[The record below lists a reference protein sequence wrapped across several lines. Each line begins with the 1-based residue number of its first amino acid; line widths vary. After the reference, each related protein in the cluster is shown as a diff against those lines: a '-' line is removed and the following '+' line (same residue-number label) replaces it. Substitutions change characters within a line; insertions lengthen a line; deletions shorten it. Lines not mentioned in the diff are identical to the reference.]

1 MASSRR
7 MGDFAGHLTST
18 LESKTRY
25 WWLLLIAGIVW
36 LAIGIEIPRF
46 AYATV
51 TTLATLVGVLCLVA
65 AANEVLVG
73 AMSSKRGRT
82 TRWLVAAF
90 FVVVGVVAFLG
101 VKATFIGLAALMSLV
116 FVVWG
121 AMGVLTAL
129 AANRER
135 GWWVLAITSLIELAI
150 GLRVAGSLH
159 APIMTLLTWS
169 TAGTLAHGIGEIAS
183 AFLAYRIHRH
193 LASTHGPARNTL
205 HTNE

>member
-1 MASSRR
+1 MAPPRR

-25 WWLLLIAGIVW
+25 WWLLLIAGLVW
-36 LAIGIEIPRF
+36 LAIGLVIPRF

-51 TTLATLVGVLCLVA
+51 TTLAILVGVLCLVA

-73 AMSSKRGRT
+73 AMSSKSGRI
-82 TRWLVAAF
+82 TRWSVAAM
-90 FVVVGVVAFLG
+90 FVGVGVVAFLG
-101 VKATFIGLAALMSLV
+101 VKATFIGLAALMSFL

-121 AMGVLTAL
+121 VIGVLTAL

-169 TAGTLAHGIGEIAS
+169 TAGTLAHGVGEIVMA
-183 AFLAYRIHRH
+183 LLVCRIHRH
-193 LASTHGPARNTL
+193 LAAAPHAARNAL
-205 HTNE
+205 HTN